1 MKDWTA
7 EEIKQ
12 LRQRLKMT
20 QRDFAETVGAT
31 QVYISYLEGGVKRPG
46 RILKK
51 LLDCI
56 EREKKRKGK
65 EN

>member
-1 MKDWTA
+1 MRNWTA
-7 EEIKQ
+7 AEIKQ

-31 QVYISYLEGGVKRPG
+31 QVYISYLEGGIKRPG

-56 EREKKRKGK
+56 ERESKRK
-65 EN
+65 

>member
-1 MKDWTA
+1 
-7 EEIKQ
+7 
-12 LRQRLKMT
+12 MT

-31 QVYISYLEGGVKRPG
+31 QVYISYLEGGIKRPG

-56 EREKKRKGK
+56 ERESKRK
-65 EN
+65 

>member
-1 MKDWTA
+1 MRNWTA
-7 EEIKQ
+7 AEIKQ

-20 QRDFAETVGAT
+20 QREFAETTGTT
-31 QVYISYLEGGVKRPG
+31 QVYISYLEGGMKQPG

-56 EREKKRKGK
+56 ERESKRK
-65 EN
+65 

>member
-7 EEIKQ
+7 AEIKQ

-56 EREKKRKGK
+56 ERERKRKGK
-65 EN
+65 ED

>member
-1 MKDWTA
+1 VRNWTA
-7 EEIKQ
+7 AEIKQ

-31 QVYISYLEGGVKRPG
+31 QVYISYLEGGIKRPG

-56 EREKKRKGK
+56 ERESKRK
-65 EN
+65 